1 MSLRATTRI
10 IEVNGRAATVKGLLN
25 STGRPGLVLDP
36 GTRFHVDLTN
46 DLAEETI
53 VHWHGQIPPNA
64 QDGVSN
70 TNLMIAPGESRT
82 FDFAPRPGTYWMHA
96 HVPAQEIDLLAAP
109 LIVRSEEDVRAL
121 SRTTEVFIN

>member
-53 VHWHGQIPPNA
+53 VHWHGQIPPNT

-70 TNLMIAPGESRT
+70 TNPMIGPTVDATKFFSK
-82 FDFAPRPGTYWMHA
+82 
-96 HVPAQEIDLLAAP
+96 
-109 LIVRSEEDVRAL
+109 
-121 SRTTEVFIN
+121 